1 MKTFDELLKQSAARE
16 KKTIAIACA
25 ADKEVLEAVKQA
37 LHHQLAKFILFDTE
51 ESFASFSELMPKHE
65 DVEVRFSP
73 SPQLA
78 VREAAQAAGKGQA
91 DALMKGH
98 VDTAALLRE
107 VLRDDTGLKTG
118 KTISHV
124 AVFEFPDFD
133 RLLFVT
139 DAAMNIAPDLK
150 QKKDII
156 VNAVSL
162 AHRIGISHPIV
173 SPLSAVEVVNPSMP
187 SSTDAALLTMMNQRG
202 QISGC
207 TVEGPLAFDN
217 AISVASA
224 KAKGIESE
232 AAGHAD
238 ILVVPNIEAGNI
250 LYKSFMYFA
259 HAKVGAVIEGAKIPI
274 VLTSRADSA
283 ESKLYSIALA
293 AY

>member
-1 MKTFDELLKQSAARE
+1 MKTFDDLLKQSAERD

-25 ADKEVLEAVKQA
+25 ADKEVLEAVSQA
-37 LHHQLAKFILFDTE
+37 LNHQLAKFILFDTE
-51 ESFASFSELMPKHE
+51 EAFTSFSELVPQHA
-65 DVEVRFSP
+65 DVEVRYST
-73 SPQLA
+73 SAQLA
-78 VREAAQAAGKGQA
+78 VREAVQAAGTGQA

-107 VLRDDTGLKTG
+107 VLRDDNGLKTG

-139 DAAMNIAPDLK
+139 DAAMNIAPDVK

-156 VNAVSL
+156 VNAVAV
-162 AHRIGISHPIV
+162 AHRIGINHPIV
-173 SPLSAVEVVNPSMP
+173 SPLSAVEVVNPAMT

-202 QISGC
+202 QLTGC

-224 KAKGIESE
+224 KAKGIESK

-259 HAKVGAVIEGAKIPI
+259 HAKVGAVIEGAKVPI